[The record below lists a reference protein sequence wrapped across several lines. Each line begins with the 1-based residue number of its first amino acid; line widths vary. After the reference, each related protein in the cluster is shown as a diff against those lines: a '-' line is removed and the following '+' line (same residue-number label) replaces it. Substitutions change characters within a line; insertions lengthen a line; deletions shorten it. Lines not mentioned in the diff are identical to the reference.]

1 MNGSMPAI
9 SSPASSRIGLGEMG
23 REQRSATIFERETA
37 RARVV
42 SHAAARRRGGWASL
56 SLPWYA
62 CVCTLGP
69 TYNANGIDA
78 LFGLL
83 LRASSSL
90 PRYRTSAA
98 IGGVVCACV
107 AGHAEPLFGACGMY
121 LRGRLGI
128 LGHALAFASDDDDD
142 DAHARVGGD
151 VRSCGVG
158 WWR

>member
-1 MNGSMPAI
+1 MDRCLQFRHLLPLGLVSGRWAE
-9 SSPASSRIGLGEMG
+9 SSVRRLFSRE
-23 REQRSATIFERETA
+23 RQRA
-37 RARVV
+37 RASFRMQ
-42 SHAAARRRGGWASL
+42 RRGGAAVGHL